1 MNLGKIAI
9 EDRIFFSIIKKHD
22 IKNLSI
28 FGSSLRDDFNE
39 ESDIDILIEYNHPK
53 EKSLFDLI
61 DLQLELEDITGRKI
75 DIIEKGSIKN
85 PYKNR
90 EINATARLIYAA

>member
-9 EDRIFFSIIKKHD
+9 EDQAFFSIIKKHD
-22 IKNLSI
+22 IKSLSI

-39 ESDIDILIEYNHPK
+39 ESDIDILIEYTHPK

-61 DLQLELEDITGRKI
+61 DLQLEFEDITGRKI
-75 DIIEKGSIKN
+75 DIVEKDSVKN
-85 PYKNR
+85 PYKSK
-90 EINATARLIYAA
+90 EINATARLLYAS